1 MSLSVEE
8 LKAVLQEFEIGNLA
22 IFDDSDRPAR
32 GADRIAQAAIREL
45 IALKEAEPVAYAIMN
60 GCALISATQSRERA
74 ELAAQDMQR
83 HHDLSGNLMAF
94 RVDALIRK
102 PE

>member
-8 LKAVLQEFEIGNLA
+8 LKSVLTEFEIGNLA

-32 GADRIAQAAIREL
+32 GAERIAQAAIREL
-45 IALKEAEPVAYAIMN
+45 IAIKEAEPVGFLFIIEDDYVMADGAIEKVDFN
-60 GCALISATQSRERA
+60 YVTNEDDAKI
-74 ELAAQDMQR
+74 
-83 HHDLSGNLMAF
+83 SGNEALKGRHM
-94 RVDALIRK
+94 LIRK